1 MNKFL
6 WRLFGIEDEEEFVD
20 LSRRGFLRGVGAAA
34 VLVAAG
40 PKFFLPPIGG
50 WSPAVAEPVYQF
62 GFLEWKDLTAV
73 TNNYIVPL
81 LTDNVFKPSPLFTK
95 LRRSN

>member
-1 MNKFL
+1 
-6 WRLFGIEDEEEFVD
+6 
-20 LSRRGFLRGVGAAA
+20 
-34 VLVAAG
+34 
-40 PKFFLPPIGG
+40 
-50 WSPAVAEPVYQF
+50 VYQF